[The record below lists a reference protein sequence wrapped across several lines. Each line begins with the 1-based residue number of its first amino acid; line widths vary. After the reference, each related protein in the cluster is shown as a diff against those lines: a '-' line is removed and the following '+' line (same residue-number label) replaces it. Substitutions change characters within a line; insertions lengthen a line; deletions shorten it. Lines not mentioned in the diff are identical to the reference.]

1 MLDPQLI
8 RNELNSIAKALDKRG
23 VSIDTNKIQ
32 KIEDK
37 RKTIQ
42 IKTEKLQADRNLIS
56 KEIGEMKAKGED
68 TENLLEK
75 VASNKNQ
82 LEKNEEELTAIQQEL
97 LEWKAL
103 RAQSLGIGGEINQDK
118 KSGEIKSNAT
128 GVEINSGETTNEK
141 KIEVLNSND
150 GEIANKKK
158 TGAKVIL
165 MALLMALGWV
175 ASTHLG
181 YEFKKV
187 DKDDVDP
194 ESDDRIFA
202 PTDANDDF
210 LNKKI
215 AELRREGKIVMQE
228 KGKTLQG
235 SSRQALHD
243 PNAPYCNQFLVCEKN
258 EWVVKGNEE

>member
-1 MLDPQLI
+1 
-8 RNELNSIAKALDKRG
+8 
-23 VSIDTNKIQ
+23 
-32 KIEDK
+32 
-37 RKTIQ
+37 
-42 IKTEKLQADRNLIS
+42 
-56 KEIGEMKAKGED
+56 
-68 TENLLEK
+68 LL
-75 VASNKNQ
+75 SW
-82 LEKNEEELTAIQQEL
+82 LFLWL
-97 LEWKAL
+97 
-103 RAQSLGIGGEINQDK
+103 S
-118 KSGEIKSNAT
+118 
-128 GVEINSGETTNEK
+128 
-141 KIEVLNSND
+141 D
-150 GEIANKKK
+150 G
-158 TGAKVIL
+158 
-165 MALLMALGWV
+165 V

-187 DKDDVDP
+187 DKDDVDDP